1 LKGAERFYVNRSLK
15 AREAIMSSPID
26 VSEDVDPAL
35 RYAPRWIRER
45 TTAERSLAPINP
57 RHPRARKVA
66 RIRIRPEFSGDRAM
80 LDLQRRLA
88 LNPDLIPEPS
98 SEDGSVVWP
107 ILGRLCAVTAL
118 AAALAWGLVSLPAWK
133 KAPQVARPEASTSSA
148 AFPATAKSTNQVKL
162 ALVEPPAAPAQ
173 PVETTATAPAPP
185 PVAAEPA
192 RRETTQPTAAAAP
205 AQPAPAPEQ
214 AAPLQLTP
222 PQQQDDHPTL
232 RLDDAEIAVLIER
245 GKDFLKNGDFASARL
260 LLRRAA
266 DGGSADAAMALATTF
281 DPVVLARL
289 GAIGTTAD
297 ITKAREW
304 YQRAIDL
311 GSTAASQQLAKLA
324 AE

>member
-1 LKGAERFYVNRSLK
+1 
-15 AREAIMSSPID
+15 MSSPID
-26 VSEDVDPAL
+26 VSKDVDPSL

-45 TTAERSLAPINP
+45 TTAERSLMPINAP
-57 RHPRARKVA
+57 HARARKVA

-107 ILGRLCAVTAL
+107 ILGRLCAVTGL

-133 KAPQVARPEASTSSA
+133 KAPQMARPEATTSSA
-148 AFPATAKSTNQVKL
+148 ALPAAPKSTNQVKL
-162 ALVEPPAAPAQ
+162 ALVERPEAPAQ
-173 PVETTATAPAPP
+173 PVQTTASAPP
-185 PVAAEPA
+185 TPQV
-192 RRETTQPTAAAAP
+192 AAAP
-205 AQPAPAPEQ
+205 ANLKPTQPAASADPPQPAPVPKQ
-214 AAPLQLTP
+214 PAPLQSTAP
-222 PQQQDDHPTL
+222 PQQDEHAAL
-232 RLDDAEIAVLIER
+232 RLDDAEIAILIER

-289 GAIGTTAD
+289 GAIGATPD
-297 ITKAREW
+297 IAKAREW
-304 YQRAIDL
+304 YQRAVDL
-311 GSTAASQQLAKLA
+311 GSTTASQQLAKLA

>member
-1 LKGAERFYVNRSLK
+1 
-15 AREAIMSSPID
+15 MSSPID
-26 VSEDVDPAL
+26 VSENVDPSL

-45 TTAERSLAPINP
+45 TTAERSLMPINAP
-57 RHPRARKVA
+57 HARARTVA

-107 ILGRLCAVTAL
+107 ILGRLCAVTGL

-133 KAPQVARPEASTSSA
+133 KAPQMARPGASTSSA
-148 AFPATAKSTNQVKL
+148 ALPAAPKSTNQVKL
-162 ALVEPPAAPAQ
+162 ALVERP
-173 PVETTATAPAPP
+173 E
-185 PVAAEPA
+185 
-192 RRETTQPTAAAAP
+192 AP
-205 AQPAPAPEQ
+205 AQPAEATASGPPPAPQVAAAPANLEPTQPAVAADPPQPAPVPQQ
-214 AAPLQLTP
+214 AAPLQSTAP
-222 PQQQDDHPTL
+222 PQQDEHAAL
-232 RLDDAEIAVLIER
+232 RLDDAEIAILIER

-289 GAIGTTAD
+289 GAIGATPD
-297 ITKAREW
+297 IAKAREW
-304 YQRAIDL
+304 YQRAVDL
-311 GSTAASQQLAKLA
+311 GSTTASQQLAKLA

>member
-1 LKGAERFYVNRSLK
+1 LEEIENFFVNRSLK

-26 VSEDVDPAL
+26 VSEDADPAL

-45 TTAERSLAPINP
+45 TTAERSLTPINAP
-57 RHPRARKVA
+57 HAQARKVA
-66 RIRIRPEFSGDRAM
+66 RTRIRPEFSGDRAM

-107 ILGRLCAVTAL
+107 ILGRLCAVTGL

-133 KAPQVARPEASTSSA
+133 KAPQMARPEASTSSA
-148 AFPATAKSTNQVKL
+148 VLPATPKTTNQVKL
-162 ALVEPPAAPAQ
+162 ALVEPPAAPVQ
-173 PVETTATAPAPP
+173 PVETTVSA
-185 PVAAEPA
+185 PVAAAPVNPEPS
-192 RRETTQPTAAAAP
+192 QPTIAANPPHPAATP
-205 AQPAPAPEQ
+205 PQ

-222 PQQQDDHPTL
+222 PQQDEHPAL
-232 RLDDAEIAVLIER
+232 RLDEAEIAILIER
-245 GKDFLKNGDFASARL
+245 GKDFLNNGDFASARL

-289 GAIGTTAD
+289 GAIGATPD
-297 ITKAREW
+297 IAKAREW
-304 YQRAIDL
+304 YQRAVDL

>member
-1 LKGAERFYVNRSLK
+1 
-15 AREAIMSSPID
+15 
-26 VSEDVDPAL
+26 
-35 RYAPRWIRER
+35 
-45 TTAERSLAPINP
+45 
-57 RHPRARKVA
+57 
-66 RIRIRPEFSGDRAM
+66 
-80 LDLQRRLA
+80 
-88 LNPDLIPEPS
+88 
-98 SEDGSVVWP
+98 
-107 ILGRLCAVTAL
+107 
-118 AAALAWGLVSLPAWK
+118 
-133 KAPQVARPEASTSSA
+133 
-148 AFPATAKSTNQVKL
+148 
-162 ALVEPPAAPAQ
+162 
-173 PVETTATAPAPP
+173 VETTATASAPP

-289 GAIGTTAD
+289 GAIGATAD

>member
-1 LKGAERFYVNRSLK
+1 LKGAERFFVNRSLK

-35 RYAPRWIRER
+35 RYAPRWVRDR
-45 TTAERSLAPINP
+45 TTAERSLAPINAP
-57 RHPRARKVA
+57 HPRARKVA
-66 RIRIRPEFSGDRAM
+66 RIRVRPEFSGDRAM

-107 ILGRLCAVTAL
+107 ILGRLCAVTGL

-133 KAPQVARPEASTSSA
+133 KAPQVARPVASTSSA
-148 AFPATAKSTNQVKL
+148 AMPATAKSTNQVKL
-162 ALVEPPAAPAQ
+162 ALVEPQAAPAQ
-173 PVETTATAPAPP
+173 PVGTTATAPAPT

-192 RRETTQPTAAAAP
+192 RPEPTPPTAAATPSQPVLAP
-205 AQPAPAPEQ
+205 QQ
-214 AAPLQLTP
+214 AATPEPMP
-222 PQQQDDHPTL
+222 PQQQDDHPAL

-289 GAIGTTAD
+289 GAVGTTAD
-297 ITKAREW
+297 IAKAREW
-304 YQRAIDL
+304 YQRAVDL

>member
-1 LKGAERFYVNRSLK
+1 LK

-26 VSEDVDPAL
+26 VSENVDPSL

-45 TTAERSLAPINP
+45 TTAERSLMPINAP
-57 RHPRARKVA
+57 HARARTVA

-107 ILGRLCAVTAL
+107 ILGRLCAVTGL

-133 KAPQVARPEASTSSA
+133 KAPQMARPGASTTSA
-148 AFPATAKSTNQVKL
+148 AVPAAPKSTNQVKL
-162 ALVEPPAAPAQ
+162 ALVERP
-173 PVETTATAPAPP
+173 E
-185 PVAAEPA
+185 
-192 RRETTQPTAAAAP
+192 AP
-205 AQPAPAPEQ
+205 AQPAEATASGPPPAPQVAAAPANLEPTQPAVAADPPQPAPVPEQ
-214 AAPLQLTP
+214 AAPLQSTAP
-222 PQQQDDHPTL
+222 PQQDEHAAL
-232 RLDDAEIAVLIER
+232 RLDDAEIAILIER

-289 GAIGTTAD
+289 GAIGATPD
-297 ITKAREW
+297 IAKAREW
-304 YQRAIDL
+304 YQRAVDL
-311 GSTAASQQLAKLA
+311 GSTTASQQLAKLA

>member
-1 LKGAERFYVNRSLK
+1 LK

-45 TTAERSLAPINP
+45 TAAERSLTPIKAP
-57 RHPRARKVA
+57 HARARKVA

-107 ILGRLCAVTAL
+107 ILGRLCAVTGL

-133 KAPQVARPEASTSSA
+133 KTPQMARPEASTSSA
-148 AFPATAKSTNQVKL
+148 ALPAAPKSTNQVKL
-162 ALVEPPAAPAQ
+162 ALIEPPAASEHS
-173 PVETTATAPAPP
+173 VETTANAPP
-185 PVAAEPA
+185 IPQV
-192 RRETTQPTAAAAP
+192 AAAP
-205 AQPAPAPEQ
+205 ANPEPTQPAVAADPLQPAPAPKQ

-222 PQQQDDHPTL
+222 PPQQDEHAAL
-232 RLDDAEIAVLIER
+232 RLDDAEIAILIER

-289 GAIGTTAD
+289 GAIGATPD
-297 ITKAREW
+297 IAKAREW
-304 YQRAIDL
+304 YQRAADL
-311 GSTAASQQLAKLA
+311 GSTAASQQLAKLT

>member
-1 LKGAERFYVNRSLK
+1 
-15 AREAIMSSPID
+15 MSSPID

-45 TTAERSLAPINP
+45 TTAERSLTPINGP
-57 RHPRARKVA
+57 HARARKVV
-66 RIRIRPEFSGDRAM
+66 RTRIRPEFSGDRAM

-98 SEDGSVVWP
+98 SEDSSVLWP
-107 ILGRLCAVTAL
+107 ILGRLCAVTGL

-133 KAPQVARPEASTSSA
+133 KAPHMARPEASTSSA
-148 AFPATAKSTNQVKL
+148 ALPATPKSTNQVKL
-162 ALVEPPAAPAQ
+162 ALVEPPAAPAL
-173 PVETTATAPAPP
+173 PTETTVSASPAPP
-185 PVAAEPA
+185 AV
-192 RRETTQPTAAAAP
+192 AAAP
-205 AQPAPAPEQ
+205 VDPEPSEPPVTADAPRPAPAPQE
-214 AAPLQLTP
+214 AAPLRPTP
-222 PQQQDDHPTL
+222 PQQQDEHPAL
-232 RLDDAEIAVLIER
+232 RLDDAEIAILIER
-245 GKDFLKNGDFASARL
+245 GKDFLNNGDFASARL

-289 GAIGTTAD
+289 GAIGATAD
-297 ITKAREW
+297 IAKAREW
-304 YQRAIDL
+304 YQRAADL

>member
-1 LKGAERFYVNRSLK
+1 
-15 AREAIMSSPID
+15 MSSPID

-45 TTAERSLAPINP
+45 ATAERSLTPINGP
-57 RHPRARKVA
+57 RARARKVV
-66 RIRIRPEFSGDRAM
+66 RTRIRPEFSGDRAM

-98 SEDGSVVWP
+98 SEDSSVLWP
-107 ILGRLCAVTAL
+107 ILGRLCAVTGL

-148 AFPATAKSTNQVKL
+148 ALPATPKSTNQVKL

-173 PVETTATAPAPP
+173 PTETTVSASPAPTAVATAPVVPEPSQP
-185 PVAAEPA
+185 PVAAD
-192 RRETTQPTAAAAP
+192 AP
-205 AQPAPAPEQ
+205 QSAPAPQ
-214 AAPLQLTP
+214 AAIQPTP
-222 PQQQDDHPTL
+222 AQQDEHPAL
-232 RLDDAEIAVLIER
+232 RLDDAEIAILIER
-245 GKDFLKNGDFASARL
+245 GKDFLNNGDFASARL

-289 GAIGTTAD
+289 GAIGATAD
-297 ITKAREW
+297 IAKAREW
-304 YQRAIDL
+304 YQRAVDL

-324 AE
+324 VE

>member
-1 LKGAERFYVNRSLK
+1 
-15 AREAIMSSPID
+15 MSSPID
-26 VSEDVDPAL
+26 VSKDVDPSL

-45 TTAERSLAPINP
+45 TTAERSLMPAP
-57 RHPRARKVA
+57 HARARKVA

-107 ILGRLCAVTAL
+107 ILGRLCAVTGL

-133 KAPQVARPEASTSSA
+133 KAPQMARPEATTSSA
-148 AFPATAKSTNQVKL
+148 ALPAAPKSTNQVKL
-162 ALVEPPAAPAQ
+162 ALVERPEAPAQ
-173 PVETTATAPAPP
+173 PVQTTASAPP
-185 PVAAEPA
+185 TPQV
-192 RRETTQPTAAAAP
+192 AAAAANLKPTQP
-205 AQPAPAPEQ
+205 AAAADPPQPAPVPQQPAPFQ
-214 AAPLQLTP
+214 STAP
-222 PQQQDDHPTL
+222 PQQDEHAAL
-232 RLDDAEIAVLIER
+232 RLDDAEIAILIER

-289 GAIGTTAD
+289 GAIGATPD
-297 ITKAREW
+297 IAKAREW
-304 YQRAIDL
+304 YQRAVDL
-311 GSTAASQQLAKLA
+311 GSTTASQQLAKLA

>member
-1 LKGAERFYVNRSLK
+1 
-15 AREAIMSSPID
+15 MSSPID
-26 VSEDVDPAL
+26 VSENVDPSL

-45 TTAERSLAPINP
+45 TTAERSLMPINAP
-57 RHPRARKVA
+57 HARARTVA

-107 ILGRLCAVTAL
+107 ILGRLCAVTGL

-133 KAPQVARPEASTSSA
+133 KAPQMARPGASTSSA
-148 AFPATAKSTNQVKL
+148 ALPAAPKSTNQVKL
-162 ALVEPPAAPAQ
+162 ALVERP
-173 PVETTATAPAPP
+173 E
-185 PVAAEPA
+185 
-192 RRETTQPTAAAAP
+192 AP
-205 AQPAPAPEQ
+205 AQPAEATASGPPAPQVAAAPANLEPTQPAVAADPPQPAPVPQQ
-214 AAPLQLTP
+214 AAPLQSTAP
-222 PQQQDDHPTL
+222 PQQDEHAAL
-232 RLDDAEIAVLIER
+232 RLDDAEIAILIER

-289 GAIGTTAD
+289 GAIGATPD
-297 ITKAREW
+297 IAKAREW
-304 YQRAIDL
+304 YQRAVDL
-311 GSTAASQQLAKLA
+311 GSTTASQQLAKLA

>member
-1 LKGAERFYVNRSLK
+1 
-15 AREAIMSSPID
+15 MSSPID
-26 VSEDVDPAL
+26 VSDDADPAL
-35 RYAPRWIRER
+35 RYAPRRVRER

-66 RIRIRPEFSGDRAM
+66 RIRVRPEFSGDRAM

-107 ILGRLCAVTAL
+107 ILGRLCAVTGL

-133 KAPQVARPEASTSSA
+133 KGPQMARPEASASSA
-148 AFPATAKSTNQVKL
+148 ALPATAKSTNQVKL

-173 PVETTATAPAPP
+173 PVETTAAAPAVP
-185 PVAAEPA
+185 PVAVEPA
-192 RRETTQPTAAAAP
+192 GPELSQRTATATAPQPVP
-205 AQPAPAPEQ
+205 VPQQ
-214 AAPLQLTP
+214 AAPLQPTS
-222 PQQQDDHPTL
+222 PQQQDDHPAL

-245 GKDFLKNGDFASARL
+245 GNDFLKNGDFASARL

-266 DGGSADAAMALATTF
+266 DSGSADAAMALATTF

-289 GAIGTTAD
+289 GAIGATAD
-297 ITKAREW
+297 IAKAREW
-304 YQRAIDL
+304 YQRAVDL
-311 GSTAASQQLAKLA
+311 GSTAASQRLAKLA

>member
-1 LKGAERFYVNRSLK
+1 
-15 AREAIMSSPID
+15 M
-26 VSEDVDPAL
+26 
-35 RYAPRWIRER
+35 
-45 TTAERSLAPINP
+45 PINAP
-57 RHPRARKVA
+57 HARARTVA

-107 ILGRLCAVTAL
+107 ILGRLCAVTGL

-133 KAPQVARPEASTSSA
+133 KAPQMARPGASTSSA
-148 AFPATAKSTNQVKL
+148 ALPAAPKSTNQVKL
-162 ALVEPPAAPAQ
+162 VLVERP
-173 PVETTATAPAPP
+173 E
-185 PVAAEPA
+185 
-192 RRETTQPTAAAAP
+192 AP
-205 AQPAPAPEQ
+205 AQPAEATASGPPAPQVAAAPANLEPTEPAVAADPPQ
-214 AAPLQLTP
+214 PAPLQSMAP
-222 PQQQDDHPTL
+222 PQQDEHAAL
-232 RLDDAEIAVLIER
+232 RLDDAEIAILIER

-289 GAIGTTAD
+289 GAIGATPD
-297 ITKAREW
+297 IAKAREW
-304 YQRAIDL
+304 YQRAVDL
-311 GSTAASQQLAKLA
+311 GSTTASQQLAKLA

>member
-1 LKGAERFYVNRSLK
+1 
-15 AREAIMSSPID
+15 MSSPID

-45 TTAERSLAPINP
+45 TTAERSLTPINVP
-57 RHPRARKVA
+57 HARARKVA
-66 RIRIRPEFSGDRAM
+66 RTRIRPEFSGDRAM

-107 ILGRLCAVTAL
+107 ILARLCAVTGL

-133 KAPQVARPEASTSSA
+133 KAPQMARPEASTSSA
-148 AFPATAKSTNQVKL
+148 ALPAAPKSTNQVKL
-162 ALVEPPAAPAQ
+162 ALVEPPPAPAQ
-173 PVETTATAPAPP
+173 PTETTASAPPAPH
-185 PVAAEPA
+185 VV
-192 RRETTQPTAAAAP
+192 AAAP
-205 AQPAPAPEQ
+205 ANPEPAQPAVANDPPQAPAPQQAAPAPQQ
-214 AAPLQLTP
+214 AAPLQVT
-222 PQQQDDHPTL
+222 PQQQDEHAAL
-232 RLDDAEIAVLIER
+232 RLDDAEIAILIER

-289 GAIGTTAD
+289 GAIGAAPD
-297 ITKAREW
+297 IAKAREW
-304 YQRAIDL
+304 YQRAVDL

>member
-1 LKGAERFYVNRSLK
+1 LK

-26 VSEDVDPAL
+26 ISEGVDPAL

-45 TTAERSLAPINP
+45 TTAERSLAPINGP
-57 RHPRARKVA
+57 LARARMVA
-66 RIRIRPEFSGDRAM
+66 RIRVRPEFSGDRAM

-98 SEDGSVVWP
+98 SEDGSIVWP
-107 ILGRLCAVTAL
+107 ILGRLCAVTGL

-133 KAPQVARPEASTSSA
+133 KAPHGARPEASTSSVA
-148 AFPATAKSTNQVKL
+148 LPATAKSTNQVKL

-173 PVETTATAPAPP
+173 PVVTTATAPTAP

-192 RRETTQPTAAAAP
+192 SPWPTQPTAAANP
-205 AQPAPAPEQ
+205 PQRLPAPQQ

-222 PQQQDDHPTL
+222 PQPRDDHPAP

-245 GKDFLKNGDFASARL
+245 GKDFLKNGDFSSARL

-266 DGGSADAAMALATTF
+266 EGGSADAAMALATTF

-289 GAIGTTAD
+289 GAIGATAD
-297 ITKAREW
+297 IAKAREW
-304 YQRAIDL
+304 YQRAVEL

>member
-1 LKGAERFYVNRSLK
+1 LK

-45 TTAERSLAPINP
+45 TAAERSLTPIKAP
-57 RHPRARKVA
+57 HARARKVA

-107 ILGRLCAVTAL
+107 ILGRLCAVTGL

-133 KAPQVARPEASTSSA
+133 KAPQMARPEATTSSA
-148 AFPATAKSTNQVKL
+148 ALPAAPKSTNQVKL
-162 ALVEPPAAPAQ
+162 ALVERPEAPAQ
-173 PVETTATAPAPP
+173 PVQTTASAPP
-185 PVAAEPA
+185 TPQV
-192 RRETTQPTAAAAP
+192 AAAP
-205 AQPAPAPEQ
+205 ANLKPTQPAAAADPPQPAP
-214 AAPLQLTP
+214 LQSTAP
-222 PQQQDDHPTL
+222 PQQDEHAAL
-232 RLDDAEIAVLIER
+232 RLDDAEIAILIER

-289 GAIGTTAD
+289 GAIGATPD
-297 ITKAREW
+297 IAKAREW
-304 YQRAIDL
+304 YQRAVDL
-311 GSTAASQQLAKLA
+311 GSTTASQQLAKLA

>member
-1 LKGAERFYVNRSLK
+1 
-15 AREAIMSSPID
+15 MSSPID
-26 VSEDVDPAL
+26 VSEGMDPAL

-45 TTAERSLAPINP
+45 TTAERSLAPINGP
-57 RHPRARKVA
+57 HARARKVA
-66 RIRIRPEFSGDRAM
+66 RIRVRPEFSGEFSGDRAM

-98 SEDGSVVWP
+98 SEDGSIVWP
-107 ILGRLCAVTAL
+107 ILGRLCAVTGL

-133 KAPQVARPEASTSSA
+133 KAPHGARPEASTPSA
-148 AFPATAKSTNQVKL
+148 ALPATAKSTNQVKL

-173 PVETTATAPAPP
+173 PVVTTATAPTASP

-192 RRETTQPTAAAAP
+192 SPWPTQPTAAATP
-205 AQPAPAPEQ
+205 PPPQPLPAPQQ

-222 PQQQDDHPTL
+222 PQPRDDHRAL

-245 GKDFLKNGDFASARL
+245 GKDFLKNGDFSSARL

-266 DGGSADAAMALATTF
+266 EGGSADAAMALATTF

-289 GAIGTTAD
+289 GAIGATAD
-297 ITKAREW
+297 IAKAREW
-304 YQRAIDL
+304 YQRAVEL

>member
-1 LKGAERFYVNRSLK
+1 
-15 AREAIMSSPID
+15 MSSPID

-45 TTAERSLAPINP
+45 TIAERSLTPINVP
-57 RHPRARKVA
+57 HARARKVA
-66 RIRIRPEFSGDRAM
+66 RTRIRPEFSGDRAM

-107 ILGRLCAVTAL
+107 ILARLCAVTGL

-133 KAPQVARPEASTSSA
+133 KAPQMARPEASMSSA
-148 AFPATAKSTNQVKL
+148 ALPAAPKSTNQVKL

-173 PVETTATAPAPP
+173 PTERTASAPPAPQGG
-185 PVAAEPA
+185 AAPSANPE
-192 RRETTQPTAAAAP
+192 P
-205 AQPAPAPEQ
+205 AQPAVANDPPQAPAPQQAAQQ
-214 AAPLQLTP
+214 AAPLQVTP
-222 PQQQDDHPTL
+222 PQRDEHAAL
-232 RLDDAEIAVLIER
+232 RLDDAEIAILIER

-289 GAIGTTAD
+289 GAIGAAPD
-297 ITKAREW
+297 IAKAREW
-304 YQRAIDL
+304 YQRAVDL